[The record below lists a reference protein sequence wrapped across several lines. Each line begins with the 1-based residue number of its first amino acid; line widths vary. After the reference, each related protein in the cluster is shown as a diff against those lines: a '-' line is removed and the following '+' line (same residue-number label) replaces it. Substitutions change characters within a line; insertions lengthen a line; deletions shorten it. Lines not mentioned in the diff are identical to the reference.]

1 MAGYPLSMQNLITQ
15 LMQLPGVGPKTAE
28 RFAFYIIRADSN
40 YAKGLSESVVN
51 AKKTIRFCARCN
63 NLSDEELCNICKDPL
78 REKHTLCVVEQP
90 INIIALEKSGVFK
103 GLYYCLLGRLSPL
116 EGIGPQ
122 ELGLERLVTRIRDEH
137 IKEIILATDSDTEG
151 EATALYL
158 ARILKNLKVHV
169 TRIASGVPVG
179 FGLENTDYVT
189 LAKALQGRH
198 EI

>member
-1 MAGYPLSMQNLITQ
+1 MQNLIKH

-28 RFAFYIIRADSN
+28 RFAFYIIRTDTR
-40 YAKGLSESVVN
+40 YAQGLGESLDKV
-51 AKKTIRFCARCN
+51 KKTIRFCATCN
-63 NLSDEELCNICKDPL
+63 NLSDEELCHICNDPL
-78 REKHTLCVVEQP
+78 RDKHTLCVVEQP
-90 INIIALEKSGVFK
+90 IDIISLEKSGAYK

-122 ELGLERLVTRIRDEH
+122 ELGLERLVNRIRDEH
-137 IKEIILATDSDTEG
+137 IKEVILATDSDTEG

-158 ARILKNLKVHV
+158 ARILKNLKARV

-179 FGLENTDYVT
+179 LELENTDYIT
-189 LAKALQGRH
+189 LAKAMQGRQ

>member
-90 INIIALEKSGVFK
+90 INIIALEKSGEARRRLPARRPRRFGAAGFRVF
-103 GLYYCLLGRLSPL
+103 
-116 EGIGPQ
+116 
-122 ELGLERLVTRIRDEH
+122 H
-137 IKEIILATDSDTEG
+137 IID
-151 EATALYL
+151 
-158 ARILKNLKVHV
+158 
-169 TRIASGVPVG
+169 
-179 FGLENTDYVT
+179 
-189 LAKALQGRH
+189 
-198 EI
+198 